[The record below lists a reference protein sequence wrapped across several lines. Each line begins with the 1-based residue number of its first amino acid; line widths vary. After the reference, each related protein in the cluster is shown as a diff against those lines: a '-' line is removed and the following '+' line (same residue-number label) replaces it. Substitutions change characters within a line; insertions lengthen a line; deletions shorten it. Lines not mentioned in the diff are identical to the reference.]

1 MAELWKAIVL
11 GAVEGF
17 TEFLPIS
24 STGHLLVAGRFLDFQ
39 SSMGGTFEIFIQLG
53 ATLAMLLYFARD
65 LIAQART
72 VWHSASVQRLW
83 LNVIIAFVPAGLVG
97 FFIHDWIKEVLFV
110 SPYVVPISLILGGI
124 VMFIVERFA
133 RGRKQTTDFQQL
145 SHGQALAVGLAQI
158 VSLIPGVSRSGAT
171 IVGGMFAGASRA
183 AATRFSFYLAIPTM
197 LIATLYDLLKSFGN
211 ISGRRLGAA
220 RRRRRHRRHHRLDRH
235 RLAAALRGKS
245 HAGALW
251 RVSHRDGDFDFGA
264 AGAGDWVRGVGGDA
278 ALHSTSRPS
287 LRLTTRST

>member
-1 MAELWKAIVL
+1 MEELWKAIVL

-39 SSMGGTFEIFIQLG
+39 SHMGGTFEIFIQLG
-53 ATLAMLLYFARD
+53 ATLAMLIYFARD
-65 LIAQART
+65 LIAQLRT
-72 VWHSASVQRLW
+72 VRHSAPVQRLW

-110 SPYVVPISLILGGI
+110 SPYVVPITLILGGI
-124 VMFIVERFA
+124 VMFIVERYA

-197 LIATLYDLLKSFGN
+197 LIATMYDLLKN
-211 ISGRRLGAA
+211 LDTISGDDWVL
-220 RRRRRHRRHHRLDRH
+220 LI
-235 RLAAALRGKS
+235 
-245 HAGALW
+245 AGAVTAAITAWIAISWLL
-251 RVSHRDGDFDFGA
+251 RYVANHTLAIFGIYRIA
-264 AGAGDWVRGVGGDA
+264 MGILILVLLAMGIG
-278 ALHSTSRPS
+278 
-287 LRLTTRST
+287 